1 MTLFA
6 LLLLTAALAHGLARL
21 LRVPVIPV
29 LLVAGMLLSLGNW
42 METTT
47 ELATT
52 AGEFPAQRIL
62 EFGLAFLVF
71 TSGVELNPRRFTR
84 QISAVLWTA
93 ALQFCLAAAVGFG
106 VAMWLG
112 HGWLTALY
120 VAFGLSASS
129 TLVVLRQLGNR
140 RAMFEPFGR
149 IVTGVLLLQD
159 VAFVILI
166 VIMTHL
172 PGGFNGVAT
181 GLGSMVLLGG
191 VAWLCQ
197 RRLLPWLLRRFNP
210 DEETLLLWLFAVL
223 SIFLGAGAFLDLP
236 LVAAA
241 FFAGF
246 IFSAFPLNGLV
257 RGQLSSLSHFFL
269 AIFFVALGWR
279 VGVPSVGVL
288 LQALQ
293 FSLVVIIVTP
303 PLVAAVAEW
312 RGMTARGSI
321 EAGLLLAQTS
331 EYSLVLAISGLAL
344 NHISFEVFSVI
355 TLTTVITMALTPFLG
370 TERVANALLPLHP
383 LRRRRRAL
391 NPPRDHVLVL
401 GFGSA
406 GMWLVKPLRAAGHHV
421 IVVDDDAVVHA
432 ALTKMGILCI
442 RGDGSDPATLDRA
455 GAGHARVILA
465 TMRRVSD
472 ALKVL
477 HHVQHVP
484 VVVRVAE
491 RDEEHRVKA
500 LGGIPVLSAQNA
512 VDAFMEWLA
521 TSERITA
528 REAARSLPPRLDS
541 DADPESNTV
550 AEGA

>member
-6 LLLLTAALAHGLARL
+6 LLLLTAAASHALARL
-21 LRVPVIPV
+21 LRVPVIPL
-29 LLVAGMLLSLGNW
+29 LLVAGMLLSLGDW
-42 METTT
+42 IGHASG
-47 ELATT
+47 LPD
-52 AGEFPAQRIL
+52 GRFPAEPIL

-71 TSGVELNPRRFTR
+71 ASGVELNPRRFSR
-84 QISAVLWTA
+84 HLPAVLWTA
-93 ALQFCLAAAVGFG
+93 FLHFTLSAAVGLG
-106 VAMWLG
+106 VALLLG
-112 HGWLTALY
+112 HTWLVAVY

-129 TLVVLRQLGNR
+129 TLVVLRQLGAR

-159 VAFVILI
+159 LAYVFLI

-172 PGGFNGVAT
+172 PGGLQGVAT
-181 GLGSMVLLGG
+181 GLLGTLVLGA

-197 RRLLPWLLRRFNP
+197 RRLLPWVLRHSTP

-223 SIFLGAGAFLDLP
+223 SIFLAAGAYLNLP

-257 RGQLSSLSHFFL
+257 RGQLSSLSQFFL

-279 VGVPSVGVL
+279 VGIPDLGVL
-288 LQALQ
+288 WQAVQL
-293 FSLVVIIVTP
+293 SLVVMVITP

-344 NHISFEVFSVI
+344 GHIPFEIFSVI
-355 TLTTVITMALTPFLG
+355 TLTTVITMALTPLLG
-370 TERVANALLPLHP
+370 TERMASALLPLHP
-383 LRRRRRAL
+383 LRRRRRGFDA
-391 NPPRDHVLVL
+391 PRGHVLVL

-406 GMWLVKPLRAAGHHV
+406 GMWLIKPLRAAGHQIV
-421 IVVDDDAVVHA
+421 VVDDDAVVHA
-432 ALTKMGILCI
+432 ELTRRGIECI
-442 RGDGSDPATLDRA
+442 RGDGSDPATLERA
-455 GAGHARVILA
+455 GASQARVILA

-477 HHVQHVP
+477 EHVKDVP

-491 RDEEHRVKA
+491 HDEHHLVKS
-500 LGGIPVLSAQNA
+500 LGGIPVLSTDNA
-512 VDAFMEWLA
+512 VDAFFDWFVTTELI
-521 TSERITA
+521 SA
-528 REAARSLPPRLDS
+528 RQAARNLPPRLDS
-541 DADPESNTV
+541 PANPPSNNQSAV
-550 AEGA
+550 P